1 MLQNRRLLYFLPI
14 VLLFT
19 ACLKDYEAVE
29 IEDWSQTIAIP
40 ILKAKLNIED
50 LLDNFET
57 GGYVALDNDKFI
69 TLVYQGEVFS
79 YQGEEIVEIPNLEF
93 PIPDT
98 VVKIPYENLPFDYQ
112 IDEFKLKKGNFA
124 YRFESSFAED
134 LMVTIRLSNLKKD
147 NQELT
152 IEIPVSNTGTQPIQQ
167 AGTIDLSTYVFD
179 FYDEEFVVEYNA
191 VRVST
196 GARIHLEEVHF
207 GFTDLEYD
215 YIIATFPEQAL
226 SLPKDEIKIDLF
238 TNAAGGSVYFEAPS
252 VSMIF
257 ENGFGLP
264 VNLIAQNLAV
274 MTQQSGVMH
283 LHSVLD
289 DGLDFNYP
297 TLSEMGMVKTTNL
310 VLDQNNSTLAEV
322 IASNPQALNYEFLA
336 NLNPGGSPVKGFI
349 AATSSIK
356 VNVDVALPLW
366 VRANGHFI
374 TEKNID
380 FDASILEN
388 VERATFKLIANNGL
402 PVDAGIQV
410 YFEDDNGV
418 VQDSLLQPYQNFLVA
433 AKTNSEGRVIGDTE
447 TTTFIDLTPSQ
458 LRNFQ
463 SATKIR
469 LSARVTTDNIMGNAV
484 KFYSDYGVDLQL
496 GVKAV
501 TKDL

>member
-1 MLQNRRLLYFLPI
+1 MLQNRRLLYFLPL
-14 VLLFT
+14 VLLFS
-19 ACLKDYEAVE
+19 ACLKNYEEVE

-79 YQGEEIVEIPNLEF
+79 YQGDEIVEIPNLAF

-98 VVKIPYENLPFDYQ
+98 VVNIPYDNLPFDYQ
-112 IDEFKLKKGNFA
+112 IDEFKLKEGNFT
-124 YRFESSFAED
+124 YRFESAFTED
-134 LMVTIRLSNLKKD
+134 LMVTITLPNLKKD
-147 NQELT
+147 SKELT
-152 IEIPVSNTGTQPIQQ
+152 IEIPVSYTGTQSIQQ
-167 AGTIDLSTYVFD
+167 AGTIDLSAYIFD
-179 FYDEEFVVEYNA
+179 FYDDEFVVKYDA
-191 VRVST
+191 VRIST
-196 GARIHLEEVHF
+196 GERIYLEAVNF

-215 YIIATFPEQAL
+215 YIIGTFPEQAL
-226 SLPKDEIKIDLF
+226 NLPKDEIKIDLF
-238 TNAAGGSVYFEAPS
+238 TNAAGGSIYFEEPS

-257 ENGFGLP
+257 ENSFGLP
-264 VNLIAQNLAV
+264 VSLTAQTLDV
-274 MTQQSGVMH
+274 MTQNSGIMR

-289 DGLDFNYP
+289 DGLNFEYP
-297 TLSEMGMVKTTNL
+297 TLNEMGTVKTTNL
-310 VLDQNNSTLAEV
+310 VLNQNNSNLAEV
-322 IASNPQALNYEFLA
+322 IANNPQALNYEFLA
-336 NLNPGGSPVKGFI
+336 TLNAAGNTTKGFI
-349 AATSSIK
+349 EATSSIK

-388 VERATFKLIANNGL
+388 VEQATFKLIASNGL

-433 AKTNSEGRVIGDTE
+433 AKTNNEGRVTGDTE
-447 TTTFIDLTPSQ
+447 STVFIDLTASQ
-458 LRNFQ
+458 LQNFQ
-463 SATKIR
+463 TATKIR
-469 LSARVTTDNIMGNAV
+469 LSARVTTDNITGNAV

-496 GVKAV
+496 GVKVV